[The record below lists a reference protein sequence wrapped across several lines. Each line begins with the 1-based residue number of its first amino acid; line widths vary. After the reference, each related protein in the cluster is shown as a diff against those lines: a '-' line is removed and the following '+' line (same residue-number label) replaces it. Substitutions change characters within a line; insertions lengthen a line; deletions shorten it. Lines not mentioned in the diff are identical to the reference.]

1 MKKYFLLIFLSFLI
15 NTSVLARSTGCKE
28 GNCENGYGK
37 WVYTDKTTYE
47 GEWTGTKKNRKAK
60 AANGSLLSTIGFVVI
75 NADDHRTIKMSGKI
89 FIIIFY
95 KPKNE
100 AKSDKFNLI

>member
-1 MKKYFLLIFLSFLI
+1 M
-15 NTSVLARSTGCKE
+15 
-28 GNCENGYGK
+28 
-37 WVYTDKTTYE
+37 
-47 GEWTGTKKNRKAK
+47 
-60 AANGSLLSTIGFVVI
+60 IGLVVI